1 MGLLMGGFFHAM
13 QPINVDTSLGTW
25 DQIRMSYKGFGQSCI
40 RMSRNFGKVGFVYA
54 GIECFMERERGIKD
68 VPNAMYAG
76 CAAGGVLAFQAGPQS
91 MAFGCAGFAA
101 FSAVIECFMVGH

>member
-1 MGLLMGGFFHAM
+1 MGEELELQQAQSLEPDRIVDGCTARAALGGVGGGVMGLLMGGFFHAM

-25 DQIRMSYKGFGQSCI
+25 DQIRMSYKGFGQSCV

-68 VPNAMYAG
+68 VPNAVYA
-76 CAAGGVLAFQAGPQS
+76 
-91 MAFGCAGFAA
+91 
-101 FSAVIECFMVGH
+101 